1 MRILTHAPELVVPS
15 DRAEAQ
21 RLRHKSARRL
31 RPDARASLPLSQRP
45 RPLTPPCKLA
55 PLRLLR
61 SDKVMS
67 TYMDKEMGAKGCP
80 PHVYAMGEVTD
91 APPLLPSGPAAPAP
105 ARMGLQ

>member
-1 MRILTHAPELVVPS
+1 MLRSSWCPRIVPKLKGCATN
-15 DRAEAQ
+15 RLGGCAQ
-21 RLRHKSARRL
+21 
-31 RPDARASLPLSQRP
+31 DARASLALSQRP